1 MQVLVLLLFMMSIVL
16 FMMSIVLFMMSIVLF
31 MMSIAVLAAYHFNTA
46 LNHSKNTWQDFA
58 IT

>member
-1 MQVLVLLLFMMSIVL
+1 MQVLVLLLFMMSV
-16 FMMSIVLFMMSIVLF
+16 VLF
-31 MMSIAVLAAYHFNTA
+31 MMSIAVLAAYHFNMA